1 MEKTAKL
8 SLAALALV
16 AWCGFSAAPAEAQY
30 SQSYKLM
37 KAINDGDYYAG
48 KAAILNGAQVN
59 GRTDHG
65 VPYLCLAADKG
76 DSGMVYILLD
86 QGANPNLARPDGE
99 TALMIA
105 AEHGYIDMASTLLA
119 QKADPDITDRNGETA
134 LIKAA
139 RIGNRDIVT
148 KLIDAKADLN
158 HQDYTGK
165 SALSYALD
173 NRRTRVA
180 DDLKKAGATE

>member
-16 AWCGFSAAPAEAQY
+16 VWCGFSSAPAEAQY
-30 SQSYKLM
+30 SESYKLM
-37 KAINDGDYYAG
+37 KAIQDGDYYAA
-48 KAAILNGAQVN
+48 KSAILNGAQVN
-59 GRTDHG
+59 GRNDHG
-65 VPYLCLAADKG
+65 IPYICLAADKG
-76 DSGMVYILLD
+76 DRDMVYILLD
-86 QGANPNLARPDGE
+86 QGANPNLTRRDGE

-105 AEHGYIDMASTLLA
+105 ADHNFVDMANTLLYF
-119 QKADPDITDRNGETA
+119 KADVNEVDRNGETA

-139 RIGNRDIVT
+139 RLGNREIVM
-148 KLIDAKADLN
+148 KLIDAQAELD

-165 SALSYALD
+165 SALNYALD

-180 DDLKKAGATE
+180 DDLKKAGASD